1 MIEGLFI
8 FTWLV
13 GAAYMLRK
21 DKSISG
27 IGRTWYGGNSGY
39 QGYSMSKRAVEAR
52 EEGRYPKTD
61 FKKVYG
67 INDATLNALVELN
80 VISNNE
86 WHHTSKYGNKTKF
99 YSWIDDDYIP
109 LFEGNKKEIQALIK
123 NKQYAEVADIFN
135 VSYDDDDYGTANVQV
150 GDRVQS
156 AIYENIT
163 GKVVD
168 TGPKII
174 TIEVT
179 ERFSN
184 GRELTT
190 TDFQDRFLF
199 RNNWIKL
206 L

>member
-1 MIEGLFI
+1 MNELLIISGL
-8 FTWLV
+8 L

-21 DKSISG
+21 NKSISG

-52 EEGRYPKTD
+52 EEGIYPKTD

-99 YSWIDDDYIP
+99 YSWIDDDYIA
-109 LFEGNKKEIQALIK
+109 LFEESKKEIQALIK

-135 VSYDDDDYGTANVQV
+135 VPYNGDYDTADVQV
-150 GDRVQS
+150 GDRLQS
-156 AIYENIT
+156 KNYENIT
-163 GKVVD
+163 GKVISV
-168 TGPKII
+168 GPKYI
-174 TIEVT
+174 TIEKT
-179 ERFSN
+179 ELFPN
-184 GRELTT
+184 GKGHTYTIQEPRNFFNKEWIEL
-190 TDFQDRFLF
+190 L
-199 RNNWIKL
+199 
-206 L
+206 

>member
-1 MIEGLFI
+1 MNGLFI
-8 FTWLV
+8 FIGLL
-13 GAAYMLRK
+13 GAAYMLKK

-39 QGYSMSKRAVEAR
+39 KGYSMSKRAVEAR

-80 VISNNE
+80 VISNDE

-109 LFEGNKKEIQALIK
+109 LFDENKKEIQALIK

-135 VSYDDDDYGTANVQV
+135 VPYNGDYDTADVQV
-150 GDRVQS
+150 GDRLQCT
-156 AIYENIT
+156 IYKDMT
-163 GKVVD
+163 GKVI
-168 TGPKII
+168 GLSPKNI

-179 ERFSN
+179 QLLPN
-184 GRELTT
+184 GSEYTYTTPEPRYSFRRNWLVEL
-190 TDFQDRFLF
+190 L
-199 RNNWIKL
+199 
-206 L
+206 

>member
-1 MIEGLFI
+1 MNGLFI
-8 FTWLV
+8 FTGLV
-13 GAAYMLRK
+13 GAAYMLKK

-80 VISNNE
+80 VISNDE

-109 LFEGNKKEIQALIK
+109 LFDENKKEIQALIR

-135 VSYDDDDYGTANVQV
+135 VSYDDYGTANVQV

-168 TGPKII
+168 VGPKII

-179 ERFSN
+179 ERFPN

-190 TDFQDRFLF
+190 TDFQYRFLF
-199 RNNWIKL
+199 RNNWIEL

>member
-1 MIEGLFI
+1 MNELLIISGL
-8 FTWLV
+8 L

-21 DKSISG
+21 NKSISG

-61 FKKVYG
+61 FKKVYS

-80 VISNNE
+80 IISNNE

-99 YSWIDDDYIP
+99 YSWIDDEYIP
-109 LFEGNKKEIQALIK
+109 LFEENKKEIQALIK

-135 VSYDDDDYGTANVQV
+135 VPYNGDYDTADVQV
-150 GDRVQS
+150 GDRLQF
-156 AIYENIT
+156 ANYENIT
-163 GKVVD
+163 GKVISV
-168 TGPKII
+168 GPKYI
-174 TIEVT
+174 TIEKT
-179 ERFSN
+179 ELFPNGKGLTYTIQEPRNFFSN
-184 GRELTT
+184 E
-190 TDFQDRFLF
+190 
-199 RNNWIKL
+199 WIKL